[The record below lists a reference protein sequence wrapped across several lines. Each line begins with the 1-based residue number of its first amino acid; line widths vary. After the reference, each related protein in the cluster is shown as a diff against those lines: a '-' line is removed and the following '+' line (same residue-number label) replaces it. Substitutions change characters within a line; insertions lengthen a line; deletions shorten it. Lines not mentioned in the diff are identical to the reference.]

1 MAKEK
6 EVERL
11 RRSGRECEGPIGSVH
26 ETPNP
31 AAGSHG
37 MMRAGVR
44 IDVNVNVI

>member
-6 EVERL
+6 VVDEL
-11 RRSGRECEGPIGSVH
+11 QRSGRECEGPIGSVH

-31 AAGSHG
+31 AAGSRG
-37 MMRAGVR
+37 MMRAGC